1 MNGIRAK
8 VDYIL
13 KHNMVINRLYKFGGS
28 AFFKFIGLFVPM
40 DEKAIL
46 FSGHT
51 RKYNDS
57 PRAIYEYMI
66 NNPAYSDYHFIWAL
80 DDPTVT
86 LPGPAEKVIP
96 DTMKYFITA
105 LKCKYWITC
114 VNIERSLHFKKK
126 KTVYLNTFHGI
137 TIKTCG
143 NDASGRMGD
152 YDFSNINF
160 ACISGEYE
168 RPIYIRA
175 YNLNPSCII
184 ETGLPRNDVLYN
196 TSKEE
201 IKTLKRKMKIP
212 LDKKIILYAPTWRD
226 SLDGGKTYVIKP
238 PIDFAMWREKLGDQY
253 VVLMRAHPYT
263 NTLMGIR
270 FDSFIMDF
278 TDYPTINDLL
288 KVSDILISDYSATI
302 FDFTVLE
309 RPIICFGY
317 DYEEYSKAR
326 GFTLDLKNEIP
337 GGVLSTENQVIDR
350 ILTMDYDDASEETRR
365 FKHKYVT
372 YGGHATEKCVE
383 TMFERRGS

>member
-1 MNGIRAK
+1 MNGLRAK
-8 VDYIL
+8 IDYVL
-13 KHNMVINRLYKFGGS
+13 KHNVIVNRLFKLCGS

-66 NNPAYSDYHFIWAL
+66 SHPEYTGYHFIWAL

-86 LPGPAEKVIP
+86 IPGSAEKVVP
-96 DTMKYFITA
+96 DTWRYFITA

-126 KTVYLNTFHGI
+126 KTVYMNTFHGI

-152 YDFSNINF
+152 YDFSNINY

-175 YNLNPSCII
+175 YNLNPDSII
-184 ETGLPRNDVLYN
+184 KTGLPRNDFLYK
-196 TSKEE
+196 TTQEE
-201 IKTLKRKMKIP
+201 MESLKRKMGIP
-212 LDKKIILYAPTWRD
+212 TGKKVILYAPTWRD
-226 SLDGGKTYVIKP
+226 SIDGGKTYVIKP
-238 PIDFAMWREKLGDQY
+238 PINFKMWKEKLGVDY

-263 NTLMGIR
+263 NTLMGVE
-270 FDSFIMDF
+270 FNDFIMDF
-278 TDYPTINDLL
+278 TDYPAINDLL

-317 DYEEYSKAR
+317 DYEDYSKAR
-326 GFTLDLKNEIP
+326 GFTLDLKKEIP
-337 GGVLSTENQVIDR
+337 GGVLSTEDQVINR
-350 ILTMDYDDASEETRR
+350 ILNMDYEEASQETKK
-365 FKHKYVT
+365 FKHKYVS
-372 YGGHATEKCVE
+372 YGGNATEECVKV
-383 TMFERRGS
+383 MFG